1 MDSERESKILV
12 KSPKQRNKAQR
23 KIDYKNYDTI
33 TMSEIITRN
42 YQLVNYQEKLSAS
55 ILCRGKCGNYRNT
68 GVSKN
73 HPSLVYYRGQI
84 LEKTWN
90 CTHILKNVINLFVC
104 IKLFFFTISFL
115 CLFYSLVGYNVYNP
129 PPGDQEPNFKKVGP
143 ILCGRNT
150 K

>member
-55 ILCRGKCGNYRNT
+55 ILCRGKCGNYQ
-68 GVSKN
+68 
-73 HPSLVYYRGQI
+73 LVYYVAENVEIIGI
-84 LEKTWN
+84 LAYPKI
-90 CTHILKNVINLFVC
+90 ILLWFI
-104 IKLFFFTISFL
+104 T
-115 CLFYSLVGYNVYNP
+115 
-129 PPGDQEPNFKKVGP
+129 E
-143 ILCGRNT
+143 GRF
-150 K
+150 